1 MKRQVINRDLCRK
14 CSEYGLGCV
23 TCSNI
28 KRSKK

>member
-1 MKRQVINRDLCRK
+1 MMKRQVINRDLCRK
-14 CSEYGLGCV
+14 CSEYGCV